1 MALINLKK
9 EMAGA
14 DVSVEAMAQ
23 FLQLHRNT
31 VANKIEGASKFTID
45 EAFKI
50 QERFFPGLGLAYLFK
65 ESPGAGDQK
74 AG

>member
-14 DVSVEAMAQ
+14 DISIETLAAELRV
-23 FLQLHRNT
+23 HRNT
-31 VANKIEGASKFTID
+31 IANKIDGTSKFTVE

-50 QERFFPGLGLAYLFK
+50 QEKFFPNLGLAYLFK
-65 ESPGAGDQK
+65 EQ
-74 AG
+74 

>member
-14 DVSVEAMAQ
+14 DVSIEAIAAE
-23 FLQLHRNT
+23 LRVHRNT
-31 VANKIEGASKFTID
+31 VANKIDGSSKFTID

-50 QERFFPGLGLAYLFK
+50 QGKFFPRLGLAYLFK
-65 ESPGAGDQK
+65 DE
-74 AG
+74 

>member
-14 DVSVEAMAQ
+14 DITIEALAAE
-23 FLQLHRNT
+23 LRVHRNT
-31 VANKIEGASKFTID
+31 VANKIDGNSKFTID

-50 QERFFPGLGLAYLFK
+50 QNKFFPCLGLAYLFK
-65 ESPGAGDQK
+65 EERE
-74 AG
+74 

>member
-14 DVSVEAMAQ
+14 DISIESLAAELRV
-23 FLQLHRNT
+23 HRNT
-31 VANKIEGASKFTID
+31 VANKLDGTSKFTVE

-50 QERFFPGLGLAYLFK
+50 QEKFFPDLGLAYLFK
-65 ESPGAGDQK
+65 EQ
-74 AG
+74 

>member
-14 DVSVEAMAQ
+14 DISVEALAQ

-31 VANKIEGASKFTID
+31 VSNKIEGTSKFTVD

-50 QERFFPGLGLAYLFK
+50 QEKFFPGIGLAYLFK
-65 ESPGAGDQK
+65 ESDSTSVKVG
-74 AG
+74 